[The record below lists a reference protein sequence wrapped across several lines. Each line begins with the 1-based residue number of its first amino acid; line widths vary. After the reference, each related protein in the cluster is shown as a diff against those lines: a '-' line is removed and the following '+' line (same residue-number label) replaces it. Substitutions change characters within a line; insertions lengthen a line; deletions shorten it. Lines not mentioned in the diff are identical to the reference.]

1 MHFIQRFL
9 DISHNH
15 PESLAVIENSS
26 EISYRELYERANRL
40 ASIIALTGT
49 GNMVGVLMGK
59 SIDYIVSILS
69 IHMSGRIAVPLDS
82 SYPIERLK
90 QMITSVDLSLCLVNQ
105 QLNIELAKTL
115 NEQTN
120 QLCINELPMSPANNR
135 DDEITI
141 KLQDKIP
148 SYVVFTS
155 GTTGKPKPVVVPYQT
170 LSTLISWM
178 GKTHQPNGTT
188 LLYATQGFDVSFQEI
203 YSTLCYGGQLLIIT
217 DEQKKNLHTLIQ
229 LISLRSVTRL
239 FLPTSMLIPFVTFG
253 LHATQPLTD
262 LMQIIVAG
270 EQLKITPAI
279 RQWFKS
285 HSHCQLINHYG
296 PSETHVVMEYQLEGE
311 PNGWPDLPPIG
322 QVIPGN
328 IAYLLDEQ
336 FQPVSLGTI
345 GQLYITGQSLAL
357 GYHQMKE
364 QTLEK
369 FVIHPKTQ
377 QIMYK
382 TGDLCAQN
390 NKGMFEYK
398 GRCDRQFKV
407 RGYRVDLKEIET
419 TVTDSGLVE
428 DCLVVAKQSGMTTL
442 LILYFTA
449 KSSTHDISL
458 TLHAYLAE
466 RLPDYMLPSFYK
478 KVTDIPLTQNGKV
491 DIKRLPTIGGVRSQI
506 PLPYVAP
513 QSKLESALSDL
524 AAACFG
530 LDRIGV
536 NDNFMDIGANSLT
549 LISFL
554 AELRYM
560 LSHDFRQTELFEFP
574 TIRLLCNHY
583 QQLNNNNKEQLSNTI
598 RPSNK
603 RKTRTNAIQ
612 HIHGKKRG

>member
-9 DISHNH
+9 DIYQNH
-15 PESLAVIENSS
+15 PESLAVIDNSS
-26 EISYRELYERANRL
+26 EISYRELYERANHL
-40 ASIIALTGT
+40 ASIITLTGT
-49 GNMVGVLMGK
+49 GNMVGVLMEK
-59 SIDYIVSILS
+59 SIDYIVSILA
-69 IHMSGRIAVPLDS
+69 IHMSGRIVVPLDS

-90 QMITSVDLSLCLVNQ
+90 QMITSIDLSLCLVNQ
-105 QLNIELAKTL
+105 QLNIELAKIL
-115 NEQTN
+115 NEQTS
-120 QLCINELPMSPANNR
+120 QLCINELPTLKNSR

-141 KLQDKIP
+141 NWQNEIP
-148 SYVVFTS
+148 AYVVFTS
-155 GTTGKPKPVVVPYQT
+155 GTTGRPKPVVVPYQT

-188 LLYATQGFDVSFQEI
+188 LLYAAQGFDVSFQEI
-203 YSTLCYGGQLLIIT
+203 YSTLCYGDKLLIIT
-217 DEQKKNLHTLIQ
+217 DEQKKDLHTLIQ

-253 LHATQPLTD
+253 LHATQQLTD

-285 HSHCQLINHYG
+285 HPRCQLINHYG

-311 PNGWPDLPPIG
+311 PDSWPDLPPIG

-328 IAYLLDEQ
+328 IAYLFDEQ
-336 FQPVSLGTI
+336 FQSVSLGTI
-345 GQLYITGQSLAL
+345 GQLYIAGQSLAL
-357 GYHQMKE
+357 GYHQMKD

-377 QIMYK
+377 QRMYK

-390 NKGMFEYK
+390 NKGIFEYK
-398 GRCDRQFKV
+398 GRCDRQFKI

-428 DCLVVAKQSGMTTL
+428 DCLVVAKQSDMTTL

-449 KSSTHDISL
+449 KSNTHDISL
-458 TLHAYLAE
+458 TLHSYLAE

-491 DIKRLPTIGGVRSQI
+491 DIKRLPIIGGIRSQI
-506 PLPYVAP
+506 PLHYVAP
-513 QSKLESALSDL
+513 QSKLESTLSDL
-524 AAACFG
+524 AATCFG
-530 LDRIGV
+530 LDKIGV
-536 NDNFMDIGANSLT
+536 NDNFMDVGANSLT

-583 QQLNNNNKEQLSNTI
+583 QQLDNNNKKQLSNTI
-598 RPSNK
+598 RSSNK
-603 RKTRTNAIQ
+603 RRTRANAIQ